1 MDYKRWSWAFQQ
13 RAYPLGYIPSGAKVR
28 ALEEISQSEAKRGPP
43 SVTSTGDLWVNIGPA
58 PILGGQIGTQ
68 AGTRPMSGRIDAV
81 AVDPANTNHWLI
93 GAASGGVWESRDAG
107 TNWTALTDAQPSLAM
122 GALAFATSNI
132 IYAGTGEADFG
143 GTDAAGAG
151 LLKSTDGGL
160 SWQLLPATNFT
171 DISFKRLKVN
181 PTNPAVVLSANTRG
195 FFGRDGENALTPP
208 ARGIFKSTNGG
219 TNWSLKIAGEGT
231 ALEADATNF
240 QRQYAGLGDVF
251 GAATNGVYRS
261 TNSGDAWTRIGG
273 PPDDQCRRCGASGIG
288 PGSLEPKLSLCKY
301 SGCIGWR
308 GPRRRPVGPLAH
320 HQRLGRCP
328 GLVPDFR
335 QRNRRRLRCS
345 GLLRL
350 GTWI

>member
-1 MDYKRWSWAFQQ
+1 
-13 RAYPLGYIPSGAKVR
+13 
-28 ALEEISQSEAKRGPP
+28 
-43 SVTSTGDLWVNIGPA
+43 
-58 PILGGQIGTQ
+58 
-68 AGTRPMSGRIDAV
+68 
-81 AVDPANTNHWLI
+81 
-93 GAASGGVWESRDAG
+93 
-107 TNWTALTDAQPSLAM
+107 M

-195 FFGRDGENALTPP
+195 FFGRDGENAPTPP

-273 PPDDQCRRCGASGIG
+273 PWTTNVGGVGRVELALAPSNPNYLYASIQDALDG
-288 PGSLEPKLSLCKY
+288 
-301 SGCIGWR
+301 
-308 GPRRRPVGPLAH
+308 VGH
-320 HQRLGRCP
+320 DG
-328 GLVPDFR
+328 
-335 QRNRRRLRCS
+335 
-345 GLLRL
+345 GLLGLWLTTNAWAAVPAWSRISVSATDDGSGVLGYCGWAPGYDEAENACWSTHILIVDPLNPNILYAGGIPLWKFDGTNWTEVSKTGTDPVHGIKVDQHAMGWVGNRL
-350 GTWI
+350 LVGNDGGLWSTTDGGNTWNDHNTTLSTVQYYEGVLHPTRPNFALAGSQDAKPS